1 MRLLLQTSLRRMRW
15 MRHLPTQR
23 TLGRD
28 LQRARMAY
36 ALMATTG

>member
-1 MRLLLQTSLRRMRW
+1 VDCTTPA
-15 MRHLPTQR
+15 RHAVAAADQPAPHA
-23 TLGRD
+23 LGRD